1 MGTVNSNNMY
11 NFELA
16 NQMGTFSVQKI
27 ETIGSK
33 LDNMV
38 QGLLS
43 LTDDHTPQ
51 YHLPRS
57 ANSTSFQR
65 RRLANLAAAVQR
77 KAALWTLCRHS

>member
-16 NQMGTFSVQKI
+16 NQMGTFFVQKI

-38 QGLLS
+38 QGLPS
-43 LTDDHTPQ
+43 LTDYPTPVSPPP
-51 YHLPRS
+51 LS
-57 ANSTSFQR
+57 KF
-65 RRLANLAAAVQR
+65 NLLSEEEAR
-77 KAALWTLCRHS
+77 

>member
-16 NQMGTFSVQKI
+16 NQMGTFFYRKSSPLVLSSI
-27 ETIGSK
+27 TWYRGYHP
-33 LDNMV
+33 
-38 QGLLS
+38 LLM
-43 LTDDHTPQ
+43 TTAQ

-65 RRLANLAAAVQR
+65 RRLANLAAAVQG
-77 KAALWTLCRHS
+77 KAAVWTLYRHP

>member
-16 NQMGTFSVQKI
+16 NQMGTFFVQKI

-38 QGLLS
+38 QELPS
-43 LTDDHTPQ
+43 LTDYHTPVSPPP
-51 YHLPRS
+51 LSKFKLLSEEEAR
-57 ANSTSFQR
+57 
-65 RRLANLAAAVQR
+65 
-77 KAALWTLCRHS
+77 

>member
-1 MGTVNSNNMY
+1 MIMNSDNMY
-11 NFELA
+11 NLELA
-16 NQMGTFSVQKI
+16 NQIGTFFVQKI

-38 QGLLS
+38 QGLPS

-51 YHLPRS
+51 YHLPHS

-65 RRLANLAAAVQR
+65 KRLANLAAAVQR
-77 KAALWTLCRHS
+77 KVAL